1 MKSERP
7 RIETFAILLLLVL
20 IAYAATDLGILA
32 LRDQLL
38 PGEPPV
44 TQAARQPPAS
54 FTPKEKFQIITGR
67 NIFSSDQKIPD
78 PIGGSPALKENGQP
92 VLTQLPLALVGTLV
106 HSNPVRSVATVNM
119 KSKNDVIAIRVD
131 GEIPDGLGTVT
142 KIERS
147 KMIFR
152 NNSSGRL
159 EYIELK
165 DEGTLSFAVTTTALA
180 PGITQT
186 SESDRTVKRETLETY
201 LKDLPA
207 ILQSARAVPR
217 VGANGQVECFNI
229 AEMQAGSI
237 LETLGVRRGDCIESV
252 NGEKIDSPAK
262 AMELFQ
268 SLRSS
273 AAQINLGFERG
284 GRKETSNFTI
294 TQ

>member
-1 MKSERP
+1 MNSERP
-7 RIETFAILLLLVL
+7 RLETLAILMLLFV
-20 IAYAATDLGILA
+20 IGYAVADLGILSV
-32 LRDQLL
+32 RDRLL
-38 PGEPPV
+38 PGEPPL
-44 TQAARQPPAS
+44 TAAARQSAPTY
-54 FTPKEKFQIITGR
+54 TPKEKFQIVTGR

-78 PIGGSPALKENGQP
+78 PMGGAPTLKEDGLP
-92 VLTQLPLALVGTLV
+92 VLSQLPLALVGTLV
-106 HSNPVRSVATVNM
+106 HANPLRSVATVNL
-119 KSKNDVIAIRVD
+119 KNKNDVIAVRVD

-147 KMIFR
+147 QMVFR

-165 DEGTLSFAVTTTALA
+165 EEGSLTFAVTSTALA
-180 PGITQT
+180 PGITMN

-217 VGANGQVECFNI
+217 VGPNGNVECFNI
-229 AEMQAGSI
+229 AEMQAGSV
-237 LETLGVRRGDCIESV
+237 LETLGIRRGDCIESV

-268 SLRSS
+268 SLRSNAS
-273 AAQINLGFERG
+273 QINLGFERG
-284 GRKETSNFTI
+284 GRKENSNFTI

>member
-1 MKSERP
+1 MKSARP
-7 RIETFAILLLLVL
+7 RLETLAILLLLVL
-20 IAYAATDLGILA
+20 IAYSGADLGLLA
-32 LRDQLL
+32 VRDRLL

-44 TQAARQPPAS
+44 TQAARQMSPA

-78 PIGGSPALKENGQP
+78 AIGGTPAIKEDGQP

-106 HSNPVRSVATVNM
+106 HSNPVRSVATVNL
-119 KSKNDVIAIRVD
+119 KNKNDVIAIRVD
-131 GEIPDGLGTVT
+131 GEIPDNLGTVT

-165 DEGTLSFAVTTTALA
+165 DEGILSFAVTSTALA

-186 SESDRTVKRETLETY
+186 SESDRSVKRETLETY

-268 SLRSS
+268 SLRSNAS
-273 AAQINLGFERG
+273 QINLGFERG
-284 GRKETSNFTI
+284 GRKENSNFTI